1 MREGLLLLIV
11 SLTGAASAIEESID
25 AGYFQV
31 FFDMD
36 TAEYYTINTTTRDHS
51 FMIEIQGENSSA
63 AIVGFDSDEMGLG
76 SIEDNVA
83 GFFSDIEIENYDLYT
98 RIVDSQKAVLGVG
111 AYPADNTAAFVA
123 SYQKPLQGMTADV
136 VVASDFP
143 WEDGTERLL
152 NTLFVELAPDMLLG
166 DHLGDQLESA
176 SVYGIPY
183 ESEPY
188 DDSSA
193 AVKTESKAEAN
204 IEENQ
209 KTLADFE
216 YNGHVTFSNNAGMSQ
231 DDAIVI
237 MNAINDSEGVDA
249 EYYYLEQRYKE
260 RYDDWDLISQ
270 ALLDQ
275 GETKYDRMDLMLSS
289 GSNVTIYFDITDF
302 FGKL

>member
-1 MREGLLLLIV
+1 MRAELLLLII
-11 SLTGAASAIEESID
+11 SLIGTASAIESID

-31 FFDMD
+31 FFDMETSED
-36 TAEYYTINTTTRDHS
+36 YTINTTTRDHS

-63 AIVGFDSDEMGLG
+63 AIVGFESDEIGPE

-83 GFFSDIEIENYDLYT
+83 DFFSDIDIENYDLYT
-98 RIVDSQKAVLGVG
+98 RILDDQRAVLGLG
-111 AYPADNTAAFVA
+111 AYPADGMAAFVA

-152 NTLFVELAPDMLLG
+152 NTLAVELAPDVLLG
-166 DHLGDQLESA
+166 DHSGDQLESA

-183 ESEPY
+183 ASEPY
-188 DDSSA
+188 DDSL
-193 AVKTESKAEAN
+193 
-204 IEENQ
+204 
-209 KTLADFE
+209 TLE
-216 YNGHVTFSNNAGMSQ
+216 YNGHVTFSNNAGLSQ

-237 MNAINDSEGVDA
+237 MNATNDSEGVDA
-249 EYYYLEQRYKE
+249 EYYYLEQRYGE
-260 RYDDWDLISQ
+260 RPEDWDLISQ

-275 GETKYDRMDLMLSS
+275 GETIYDRMDLMLSS